1 MVKISSYNVNGIRAA
16 HRKGFGDWIKSSSP
30 DIICIQELRASEE
43 QIPKEISELKYHQ
56 YHHIAEK
63 KGYSGVSIFSKE
75 KPIQIFVG
83 IGIDWI
89 DREGRVLVAEFEKFY
104 VCSVYAPS
112 GTTGDIRQDMKY
124 KFLDDFYL
132 FGKEYLKRDKGIIFC
147 GDFNICHKE
156 IDIHNPS
163 RQHNTSGFLA
173 EERKW
178 ITDFLSL
185 GFEDVFRNLHKDE
198 PDLYSWWSYRAAS
211 KERNKGWRI
220 DYHFA
225 TKELNEKAV
234 QAEIEMEW
242 DLSDHAPVS
251 VTYDI

>member
-1 MVKISSYNVNGIRAA
+1 MIKISSYNVNGIRAA
-16 HRKGFGDWIKSSSP
+16 HRKGFNDWVEESKP
-30 DIICIQELRASEE
+30 DIICIQELRADEN
-43 QIPKEISELKYHQ
+43 QIPEEVKGLGYHQ
-56 YHHIAEK
+56 YIHKAKK

-75 KPIQIFVG
+75 KPLSIIEG
-83 IGIDWI
+83 MGTEWI
-89 DREGRVLVAEFEKFY
+89 DNEGRVIIAEFKSFY

-124 KFLDDFYL
+124 KFLDDFYA
-132 FGKEYLKRDKGIIFC
+132 FGKEFLNKEKGIVFC
-147 GDFNICHKE
+147 GDFNICHE
-156 IDIHNPS
+156 AIDIHNPEK
-163 RQHNTSGFLA
+163 QNNTSGFLP

-178 ITDFLSL
+178 VSGFLAM
-185 GFEDVFRNLHKDE
+185 GYQDVFRNLHEGE

-225 TKELNEKAV
+225 TEGLAKKAV
-234 QAEIEMEW
+234 EAEIEMKW

-251 VTYDI
+251 VLYDI